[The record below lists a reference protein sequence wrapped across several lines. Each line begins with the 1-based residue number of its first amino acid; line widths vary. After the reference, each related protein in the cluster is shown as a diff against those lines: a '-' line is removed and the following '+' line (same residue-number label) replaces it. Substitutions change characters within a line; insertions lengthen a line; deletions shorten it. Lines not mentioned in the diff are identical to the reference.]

1 MPSCAQALLAWYD
14 QNKRSMP
21 WRDIQNP
28 YATWVSET
36 MLQQTQVNT
45 VRSYYARFMEAFP
58 TLADLAAAP
67 EEQVLKLWE
76 GLGYYSR
83 ARNLLKGAQQVM
95 ALHGGELPREEKALR
110 AISGIGPYTAGA
122 ILSIAYN
129 LPYPAVD
136 GNVVRVMSRLHGVRE
151 DVGIPSVNREIYRLA
166 QETMSRERPGDFN
179 QAVMDLGATVC
190 TPGTPNC
197 EACPLRAFCD
207 AYEAGDVDELPIKMK
222 AKVPRIIPMGV
233 GIVTCGDKVLVLQ
246 RQERM
251 LGGLYTFV
259 TQPEGNTKTA
269 LTKRLKALKVKA
281 VYQGDL
287 GGARHVFSHQIWEM
301 RVHHYIAETM
311 PAVPRGQWVTLEE
324 MNALPFPTAMKKAKE
339 YCHAILTEIH

>member
-1 MPSCAQALLAWYD
+1 MGAVAEALLGWYD
-14 QNKRSMP
+14 ENKREMP
-21 WRDIQNP
+21 WRGIHDP

-45 VRSYYARFMEAFP
+45 VKGYYARFMAAFP
-58 TLADLAAAP
+58 TLEALASAR

-83 ARNLLKGAQQVM
+83 ARNLLKGARQVVEN
-95 ALHGGELPREEKALR
+95 HGGQLPREEKALR

-122 ILSIAYN
+122 ILSIAYD

-136 GNVVRVMSRLHGVRE
+136 GNVIRVMTRLYDIRE
-151 DVGIPSVNREIYRLA
+151 DVSIPSVNRQIEEAARR
-166 QETMSRERPGDFN
+166 TMSRERPGDFN

-197 EACPLRAFCD
+197 DQCPLTGCCRAF
-207 AYEAGDVDELPIKMK
+207 EAGDPEALPVKMK
-222 AKVPRIIPMGV
+222 VKAPRVIPMGV
-233 GIVTCGDKVLVLQ
+233 AIVTCGERVLVMQ

-259 TQPEGNTKTA
+259 TQPEGSGKTA
-269 LTKRLKALKVKA
+269 LDKRLKGLRVRAA
-281 VYQGDL
+281 YAGEMAR
-287 GGARHVFSHQIWEM
+287 ARHVFTHQVWEM
-301 RVHHYIAETM
+301 RIHHYEAREM
-311 PAVPRGQWVTLEE
+311 PQVPHGLWAAPEE
-324 MNALPFPTAMKKAKE
+324 MDALPFPTAMKAALKSWRE
-339 YCHAILTEIH
+339 LV